1 MVAFQTIAT
10 GPTATQIGN
19 GTYNEGGVD
28 LDGGKLILD
37 EGGGSYIDPTTDNDL
52 KIYIN
57 SALDFEITANTFTA
71 SAGSSIAADTIVGTS
86 GASVTVGGV
95 VLSGGTVTPSGGA
108 LVTAGTAP
116 TVFHSGGVAPVAVS
130 TGTDATA
137 VNTETYIV
145 EVFVPVKTTITGVAP
160 LLLATSTGN
169 VKFSLAT
176 SAGVVIAAAQTAST
190 AATAA
195 AAYQLIPFVTPYV
208 ALGPQKFLILMQNS
222 GSNHYR
228 AHAVGNF
235 GASKKTGETYGTF
248 TNVTAP
254 TTFTADVAPICDLY

>member
-1 MVAFQTIAT
+1 MTLQAIAT
-10 GPTATQIGN
+10 SPPGTQIGN
-19 GTYNEGGVD
+19 GTYGEGGVD
-28 LDGGKLILD
+28 VDGGKLILD
-37 EGGGSYIDPTTDNDL
+37 KAGTTWLDASTDNDV
-52 KIYIN
+52 KVYVN

-71 SAGSSIAADTIVGTS
+71 SAGSSIAADTITGTS

-95 VLSGGTVTPSGGA
+95 VLSGGSVTPSGGA
-108 LVTAGTAP
+108 AVASGTGP
-116 TVFHSGGVAPVAVS
+116 TVFHSGGVTAVSSS

-145 EVFVPVKTTITGVAP
+145 EVFVPVNATLTGVAV
-160 LLLATSTGN
+160 LHLATSTGN
-169 VKFSLAT
+169 VKISLAN
-176 SAGVVIAAAQTAST
+176 SAGTVIAAAQTAST
-190 AATAA
+190 AAVASAA
-195 AAYQLIPFVTPYV
+195 FQKIPFTAQYPAV
-208 ALGPQKFLILMQNS
+208 GPAKYFILMQNS

-228 AHAVGNF
+228 AHNIGNF

>member
-1 MVAFQTIAT
+1 MALTAIGT
-10 GPTATQIGN
+10 SPPATQIGN
-19 GTYNEGGVD
+19 GTYGEGGVD

-37 EGGGSYIDPTTDNDL
+37 KAGTSWIDSSTDNDL
-52 KIYIN
+52 KININ

-71 SAGSSIAADTIVGTS
+71 SAGSSIATDTIVGTS
-86 GASVTVGGV
+86 GATVTVGGV
-95 VLSGGTVTPSGGA
+95 ALSGGTVSPTGGA
-108 LVTAGTAP
+108 LVAAGTAP
-116 TVFHSGGVAPVAVS
+116 TVFHSGGVTAVAVG

-169 VKFSLAT
+169 IQISLADST
-176 SAGVVIAAAQTAST
+176 GAPIAAAKTAST
-190 AATAA
+190 AAVAA
-195 AAYQLIPFVTPYV
+195 AAFQKIPFATPYV
-208 ALGPQKFLILMQNS
+208 ALGPQKFFILMQNS

-228 AHAVGNF
+228 AHAIGNF

-248 TNVTAP
+248 TSVTPP
-254 TTFTADVAPICDLY
+254 TTFTADIAPICDLY